1 MTTLR
6 TRLLALRADL
16 LDRLSEAE
24 TLEPSWLG
32 TLAGIAAALAAVD
45 AEPAAVEIADRA
57 VVALMMVRHCG
68 SRSTRRIIKP
78 LPSSCCQGALLR
90 WPLNCSPRR
99 CRGCGD
105 ADQSP
110 PPAFAVIGS
119 RRTRTRRNSPM
130 GGRSATPI

>member
-57 VVALMMVRHCG
+57 VVADDGASLRLALYTADHQAVAVEL
-68 SRSTRRIIKP
+68 
-78 LPSSCCQGALLR
+78 LPGRAVALAAELLAAALPRLR
-90 WPLNCSPRR
+90 
-99 CRGCGD
+99 
-105 ADQSP
+105 
-110 PPAFAVIGS
+110 
-119 RRTRTRRNSPM
+119 
-130 GGRSATPI
+130 